1 ARGAQP
7 VPVTV
12 FGLTQLDAK
21 VRRPEEPGE
30 FCYEP
35 LATCITAA
43 ARLLLAL
50 LEAEVTA
57 LSGAYIACDTDS
69 LLIVAGGKGGL
80 LACPGGDQRLSD
92 GGDAVKVL
100 SEQEVASIIAKL

>member
-1 ARGAQP
+1 YEDLFRVATQERARLKGAGGSDDLRQLLKTFANAGAYGIAAEYRALVRGAQP

-12 FGLTQLDAK
+12 FGLTQLAAK

-57 LSGAYIACDTDS
+57 LGGGYIAC
-69 LLIVAGGKGGL
+69 
-80 LACPGGDQRLSD
+80 
-92 GGDAVKVL
+92 
-100 SEQEVASIIAKL
+100 